1 MFIRAEMYVL
11 QNKISND
18 FRSLCK
24 VSVRP
29 EYPEINVSFFLL
41 CCYSIVTRL
50 AITGITGLLLTLN
63 SRKYKS
69 FNMQISTIGYL
80 SQEENS

>member
-1 MFIRAEMYVL
+1 MLLMFIRAEMYVL

-29 EYPEINVSFFLL
+29 EYPVSQRILSPRRFCPPGPNPLAD
-41 CCYSIVTRL
+41 IVPPDNIR
-50 AITGITGLLLTLN
+50 
-63 SRKYKS
+63 
-69 FNMQISTIGYL
+69 
-80 SQEENS
+80 